1 MPEMRGEMR
10 GEIRGEIK
18 GANLLPAADDGR
30 IAEDGLFTF
39 FDQ

>member
-1 MPEMRGEMR
+1 MPEMR
-10 GEIRGEIK
+10 GEIRGEVRVGIK
-18 GANLLPAADDGR
+18 GASVLPAADDGR